1 MYWLRLTNAKSHR
14 LLSHLYRH
22 RAAAVDRGEG
32 ELSWCKSM
40 KELLCEWDLAE
51 LWDRKQSGAD
61 TMSQEE
67 SDCWR
72 ANVEELSRSRD
83 LDQRDK
89 EVKSLSTLTRYST
102 LPLHPQDRVQP
113 YLHDRYNIKGTW
125 IKLRLRINNLM
136 LMDRMAPMLKWPVA
150 GRRCPMCATGAKEDV
165 SHFLLHCTAYARERE
180 TLRSMLRD
188 RVSYL
193 ARDEFVT
200 GDDDTKIAMLLG
212 TESGFLF
219 SDPEES
225 AKARYAMDKVSKTFM
240 RACWRIRERKM
251 GKFRLRY
258 RDRKVYLAVDKEWK
272 PSEPLEESIARAVT
286 DMNRTELSA
295 AGVADAL
302 IGDGGWKEW
311 VVREP
316 LMDWRTVKTNRRR
329 KYFTVWDGR
338 KCGVFY
344 KWSDC
349 WNSIKFYPEP
359 EFKGFETLAEARSAM
374 ESE

>member
-1 MYWLRLTNAKSHR
+1 
-14 LLSHLYRH
+14 
-22 RAAAVDRGEG
+22 
-32 ELSWCKSM
+32 
-40 KELLCEWDLAE
+40 
-51 LWDRKQSGAD
+51 
-61 TMSQEE
+61 
-67 SDCWR
+67 
-72 ANVEELSRSRD
+72 
-83 LDQRDK
+83 
-89 EVKSLSTLTRYST
+89 
-102 LPLHPQDRVQP
+102 
-113 YLHDRYNIKGTW
+113 
-125 IKLRLRINNLM
+125 
-136 LMDRMAPMLKWPVA
+136 
-150 GRRCPMCATGAKEDV
+150 
-165 SHFLLHCTAYARERE
+165 
-180 TLRSMLRD
+180 
-188 RVSYL
+188 
-193 ARDEFVT
+193 
-200 GDDDTKIAMLLG
+200 
-212 TESGFLF
+212 
-219 SDPEES
+219 
-225 AKARYAMDKVSKTFM
+225 
-240 RACWRIRERKM
+240 M

-258 RDRKVYLAVDKEWK
+258 RDGKVCLAVDKEWK
-272 PSEPLEESIARAVT
+272 PSEPVKESIAGAVT